1 MTNLL
6 KINIENVK
14 KVFVLEDA
22 KDRID
27 FFTEIFGN
35 ISYFIT
41 AKVDVAIKSL
51 KETKFDLIFLDHDLE
66 EILPTD
72 GTRPMLNWDDY
83 DKTEE
88 EKTGLHVARIL
99 RDTINC
105 ETPCII
111 HSMNP
116 IGASDMMKAHPFNS
130 FAIPYHQLRKC
141 FEKEEKK

>member
-22 KDRID
+22 QDRVD

-41 AKVDVAIKSL
+41 AKVDVAIKAL
-51 KETKFDLIFLDHDLE
+51 NETQFDLIFLDHDLE
-66 EILPTD
+66 ELELIEDSPKVI
-72 GTRPMLNWDDY
+72 NY
-83 DKTEE
+83 DKR
-88 EKTGLHVARIL
+88 TGLNVARVL

-111 HSMNP
+111 HSLNP
-116 IGASDMMKAHPFNS
+116 VGASNMLKAHPFNS
-130 FAIPYHQLRKC
+130 FAIPYHLLREA
-141 FEKEEKK
+141 FTRDDKK